1 MRSAAEPLSTP
12 RRGYLESAGDEWL
25 AVCEETG
32 PDARALVGLAQVALG
47 RGLKDDALVFAEE
60 ARELEPGNPIA
71 TQLVTALAA

>member
-1 MRSAAEPLSTP
+1 MIYL
-12 RRGYLESAGDEWL
+12 RRGFLESAGDEWI

-47 RGLKDDALVFAEE
+47 RGMPEDALVFAEE

-71 TQLVTALAA
+71 KQLVDALAAAA